1 MEKSLNPPNPVTS
14 AVFRKVGVI
23 SLLFQTKT
31 TYPPYQI
38 KIAEKVACLK
48 PEITDWTQVVR
59 VICNSPHC
67 NQSGETVVSFLL
79 NDSNCWYLPGFMH
92 SECFEKFEELIAHYM
107 SKQGRGR
114 TWNEKQVN
122 Q

>member
-1 MEKSLNPPNPVTS
+1 
-14 AVFRKVGVI
+14 
-23 SLLFQTKT
+23 
-31 TYPPYQI
+31 
-38 KIAEKVACLK
+38 
-48 PEITDWTQVVR
+48 
-59 VICNSPHC
+59 
-67 NQSGETVVSFLL
+67 
-79 NDSNCWYLPGFMH
+79 MH